1 MSTDYPTRS
10 TNALTRGTSTPLRY
24 TAGAV
29 TVLGIGVLVVS
40 LLLFAQVLPAT
51 NIAGIALFDLLAG
64 VLSLAALGMVA
75 IAVASV
81 TGALDT
87 DPSHTAGASLA
98 AAFGFVGLV
107 TGSLVASQTFGLAL
121 LWPLGALI
129 GAALGVGLALYPRED
144 IALAATGG
152 GFALFSGLLVL
163 TNVIGSGWVWRPA
176 GLSAAFTAETTIPVI
191 LGVAGL
197 LLAWVAAQ
205 ASAGFGTQ
213 GKARGASLLVSANAA
228 GMIALLI
235 VLVSFIAV
243 RGWGAMTN
251 GIQFGLFW
259 GPLFWFQA
267 PILDQYLVVHG
278 PTIWFYWPFVMQG
291 FSIANAANGVAP
303 AIVGTFWLVVGAVT
317 FAVPLGVGTAVFLTE
332 YAEQGR
338 FTSLVEVATNG
349 LWSTPSIVYG
359 LFGLAFL
366 VPRIANQNTLLT
378 GMLVLGFMLLPL
390 VIITSREALLN
401 VPDEYRDASAAL
413 GVSRW
418 QTIKSVVLP
427 AAMPGVVTGAILGVG
442 RIAGETAPILLVLI
456 ADPFPASG
464 PNVIDLSFGFTSSFP
479 FVNLNVLNTEA
490 LLQPASA
497 LPYQL
502 FAIITAGVGNVSQ
515 GFAWATAL
523 VLLLVVFGFYAV
535 GIVSRLYFRR
545 KLQA

>member
-1 MSTDYPTRS
+1 MSSLTRS
-10 TNALTRGTSTPLRY
+10 ANTLTRGTSAPLRY
-24 TAGAV
+24 AAGGVAAV
-29 TVLGIGVLVVS
+29 GVGVLVVC
-40 LLLFAQVLPAT
+40 LLAFAQVFPVT
-51 NIAGIALFDLLAG
+51 SIAGVALFDLLAG
-64 VLSLAALGMVA
+64 VLVLAALGMVA
-75 IAVASV
+75 IGVASAV
-81 TGALDT
+81 DVLDT
-87 DPSHTAGASLA
+87 EPGHTAGASLA
-98 AAFGFVGLV
+98 AVFGIVGLI
-107 TGSLVASQTFGLAL
+107 TGGLVASQTLGLST
-121 LWPLGALI
+121 LWPLGALL
-129 GAALGVGLALYPRED
+129 GAALGVSLALYPRED

-152 GFALFSGLLVL
+152 GFALFAGALVL
-163 TNVIGSGWVWRPA
+163 TNVIGSGWVWEPI
-176 GLSAAFTAETTIPVI
+176 GLSGTFTADTTIPVI

-228 GMIALLI
+228 GMIALLVVI
-235 VLVSFIAV
+235 VSFIAI
-243 RGWGAMTN
+243 RGWGPMTN
-251 GIQFGLFW
+251 DIRFGLFW
-259 GPLFWFQA
+259 GPLVWFQV
-267 PILDQYLVVHG
+267 PVLNEYLVIHG
-278 PTIWFYWPFVMQG
+278 PTLWFYWPFVMQG
-291 FSIANAANGVAP
+291 FSIANAVNGVAP
-303 AIVGTFWLVVGAVT
+303 AIVGTFWLVVGAIS

-366 VPRIANQNTLLT
+366 VPRIGNQSTLLA

-418 QTIKSVVLP
+418 ETIKSVVLP
-427 AAMPGVVTGAILGVG
+427 AAMPGVVTGTILGVG
-442 RIAGETAPILLVLI
+442 RIAGETAPILLVLT
-456 ADPFPASG
+456 ASPFPESG

-479 FVNLNVLNTEA
+479 FVSMSVLNTEA

-502 FAIITAGVGNVSQ
+502 YAIITAGAGQ
-515 GFAWATAL
+515 FPAGFAWATAL
-523 VLLLVVFGFYAV
+523 VLLLVVFAFYAV
-535 GIVSRLYFRR
+535 GIVSRIYFRR
-545 KLQA
+545 KLNA